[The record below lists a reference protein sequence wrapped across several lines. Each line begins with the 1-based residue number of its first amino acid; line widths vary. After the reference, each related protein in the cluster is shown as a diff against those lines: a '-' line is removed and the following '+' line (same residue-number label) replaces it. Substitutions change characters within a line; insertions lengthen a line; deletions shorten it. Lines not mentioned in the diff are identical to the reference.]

1 MTSTPETPAPRSNLA
16 TWSLVCGVVGAVG
29 TVPFVPFLEYVFAPV
44 AIILGILGILGL
56 REASH
61 GMRGKGMCIAAIA
74 LGVLAIAVTV
84 ARMP

>member
-44 AIILGILGILGL
+44 AIILGILGL